1 MMSDRQE
8 VLDTLTSNEL
18 NSSWTTY
25 DAFLNELNEYD
36 KLTAFW
42 VSDH

>member
-1 MMSDRQE
+1 MSDRQE

-18 NSSWTTY
+18 KSSLRPY
-25 DAFLNELNEYD
+25 DAFLSEINAYD
-36 KLTAFW
+36 KLTACW